1 MPCKLPLSR
10 LKGPGTSR
18 WDLGIGAFRGRK
30 LVIVEMYSAELPIEF
45 LIEISDLMGLEQTLR
60 QRFENVYPALVMV
73 KVVRSSHVPSP

>member
-1 MPCKLPLSR
+1 VQAPAVPA
-10 LKGPGTSR
+10 KGTRHIS
-18 WDLGIGAFRGRK
+18 LGFRIGAFRGRK